1 MAISLGSPGTSPAP
15 ATNTTTQILL
25 DTPPVFTYDAAG
37 NMTSDGKNNYAWNDE
52 DRLASVTP
60 VFPRQGDL
68 KLTYAYDY
76 QGRRVYTDR
85 YTFSALP
92 GSGGTPAAGGSW
104 AAASRTFYQYQGWN
118 VVGSTLLNFGSG
130 GFTTPAGSTAY
141 AWGVDLSGSLQGAGG
156 VGGLLAMRDGAGALA
171 EYHYDFNGNVVGL
184 ADPASPQLLAEYT
197 YDPFGKRL
205 SASGPLAAAN
215 PFRFSTKIEEETGWN
230 YYGYRFYAPEI
241 GRWPSRDPIGERGG
255 VNFYIFLNNRVATY
269 VDILGREAYPGLGPI
284 PPISGGVWNPIQ
296 DYVDGEVDDS
306 DANPHEKEW
315 ARVHLCCG
323 KVATKMNGK
332 LKRAFVEAGYNNKGA
347 PGVWNDGLED
357 LDGTSVNAVLHCALT
372 CAMASSIWCS
382 KEDVAGFGVAHET
395 GNQQN
400 SLKDMTMDLYNNAVG
415 LELSENGQTISECI
429 RKCEQ
434 AAHNDRLRWYNKLE
448 PWALNPDGLAIDPN
462 YNPDDYANFWPPTED
477 ELNNQQS
484 VLAP

>member
-1 MAISLGSPGTSPAP
+1 MSQLLPLACPTAPNPARPPSKNRVGGSPRS
-15 ATNTTTQILL
+15 
-25 DTPPVFTYDAAG
+25 
-37 NMTSDGKNNYAWNDE
+37 
-52 DRLASVTP
+52 
-60 VFPRQGDL
+60 
-68 KLTYAYDY
+68 
-76 QGRRVYTDR
+76 
-85 YTFSALP
+85 SALRAP
-92 GSGGTPAAGGSW
+92 KTRSQLPESHRV
-104 AAASRTFYQYQGWN
+104 SRPDATI
-118 VVGSTLLNFGSG
+118 T
-130 GFTTPAGSTAY
+130 
-141 AWGVDLSGSLQGAGG
+141 
-156 VGGLLAMRDGAGALA
+156 
-171 EYHYDFNGNVVGL
+171 
-184 ADPASPQLLAEYT
+184 
-197 YDPFGKRL
+197 
-205 SASGPLAAAN
+205 ASGRPV
-215 PFRFSTKIEEETGWN
+215 
-230 YYGYRFYAPEI
+230 
-241 GRWPSRDPIGERGG
+241 WPSRDPIGERGG
-255 VNFYIFLNNRVATY
+255 VNFYILLNNRVATY

-448 PWALNPDGLAIDPN
+448 PWALNPDGLAIEPN

-484 VLAP
+484 VLAS